1 MVAFYLQYMSR
12 CVEPVYPLCI
22 RYEIRSQK
30 LHEKSEIRHPALRLF
45 THVHHRYNLMP
56 RSVQWPNNTTTI
68 PFAKNILSSTI
79 RPFDVDSADAVLD
92 EKNFRNNYNTHFIN
106 HVRIGATSA
115 NAAITMAQK
124 GLDII
129 YDSFQFDND
138 QLLKDA
144 MNFPILN
151 KFQRVTYYGNKRNTT
166 TTTTTTTDDDDDDDD
181 NVPAQSIRVPYGGE
195 MLEGPALA
203 EHVDSWVRRGTIDPS
218 AGEAIHSLLLGKD
231 KWTQEILDTHAFV
244 VMGAGAAMG
253 PAGKE
258 EKSENFLDCFFCF

>member
-1 MVAFYLQYMSR
+1 M
-12 CVEPVYPLCI
+12 
-22 RYEIRSQK
+22 
-30 LHEKSEIRHPALRLF
+30 
-45 THVHHRYNLMP
+45 T
-56 RSVQWPNNTTTI
+56 NNTTTI

-166 TTTTTTTDDDDDDDD
+166 DDDDDDD

-195 MLEGPALA
+195 MLKGPALA